1 MCNTISFLAFGMS
14 DHDAS
19 VTKFLFGDA
28 TTKNVKN
35 VKNTKTVESV
45 LVYYGY

>member
-28 TTKNVKN
+28 TKNVKN
-35 VKNTKTVESV
+35 WAKT
-45 LVYYGY
+45 